1 MKLSID
7 IHNASDNDEHP
18 PPAQIEQWVGITLK
32 NRRERAELAI
42 RIVSETEITQLNT
55 QYRNKTGTTN
65 VLSFPADLHPSL
77 DIPLLGDLV
86 ICASVVEREADEQH
100 KLLRAHWAHMIVHGT
115 LHLLGY
121 DHIED
126 HDADIMESLEIDILN
141 QLNFPNPYT
150 VTPGGMHP
158 KL

>member
-18 PPAQIEQWVGITLK
+18 PPAEIERWVSTTLQ
-32 NRRERAELAI
+32 NRMERAELAV
-42 RIVSETEITQLNT
+42 RIVSEAEITQLNAD
-55 QYRNKTGTTN
+55 YRNKPVPTN
-65 VLSFPADLHPSL
+65 VLSFPADLHPSV

-86 ICASVVEREADEQH
+86 ICASVVASEADEQH
-100 KLLRAHWAHMIVHGT
+100 KLHRAHWAHMVVHGT

-126 HDADIMESLEIDILN
+126 QDAVLMESLEVDILN
-141 QLNFPNPYT
+141 QLNFPNPYI